1 MLQDKKIFYDYD
13 KILSYNAFLNFL
25 IRWKTELVKLT
36 GITKFVI
43 NRFIKKGEQFAYIR
57 RYKSE
62 LKKSVSTFFDSMI
75 KNDEFVGH
83 NLSHKGNTFYVDEK
97 TCGFAMTL
105 STAQDLKSSN
115 FDNVKFIIFDEF
127 IIEPRPKKVLPSW
140 WSFCILESCW
150 NYC

>member
-1 MLQDKKIFYDYD
+1 M
-13 KILSYNAFLNFL
+13 
-25 IRWKTELVKLT
+25 VKLT

-127 IIEPRPKKVLPSW
+127 IIEPRPKKVLPS
-140 WSFCILESCW
+140 
-150 NYC
+150 